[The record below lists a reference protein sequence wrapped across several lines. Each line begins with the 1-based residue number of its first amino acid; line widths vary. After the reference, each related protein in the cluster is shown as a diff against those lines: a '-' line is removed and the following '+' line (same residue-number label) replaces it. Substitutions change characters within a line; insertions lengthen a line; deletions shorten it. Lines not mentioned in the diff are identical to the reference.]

1 MLRKAQV
8 SAFFAGGAE
17 TRRLLEYPDRVIR
30 LQPERTEV
38 DPGHIRELAAIPS
51 RLEKLDGATQQ
62 RLINW
67 GYAICDAA
75 VRRMLDRTQT
85 SPTSFPYPLEV

>member
-1 MLRKAQV
+1 VL
-8 SAFFAGGAE
+8 SAFN
-17 TRRLLEYPDRVIR
+17 LENT
-30 LQPERTEV
+30 LQV

-51 RLEKLDGATQQ
+51 RLEKLDGATQE

-85 SPTSFPYPLEV
+85 SPRRFPYPLGV